1 MAKSLQEQLLQSGAA
16 KPKQAKK
23 ARREKAQSE
32 KAARRAGKTP
42 AEQQE
47 LARQVAQAEA
57 RKREHD
63 RQLNAEQKAQREA
76 RELDHSV
83 AQIISRNRVASAA
96 DDRDSVAYSYTI
108 ATHIHRIEVSDS
120 QRRDLAA
127 GRLAVARHRDSA
139 ALVPRSVAQ
148 RLMEKIP
155 EQVWLVC
162 AEEESP
168 DADDPYAEY
177 QVPDDLMW

>member
-32 KAARRAGKTP
+32 KAARREGKTP

-47 LARQVAQAEA
+47 LARQVAQAQA
-57 RKREHD
+57 QKRERD
-63 RQLNAEQKAQREA
+63 RQLNAAQKVQREA
-76 RELDHSV
+76 RELEHSV
-83 AQIISRNRVASAA
+83 AQIISRNRVEAGA
-96 DDRDSVAYSYTI
+96 DDHDSVAYSYTI
-108 ATHIHRIEVSDS
+108 ATHIHRIEVSDN
-120 QRRDLAA
+120 QRQDLAA
-127 GRLAVARHRDSA
+127 GRLAVARHRDTA
-139 ALVPRSVAQ
+139 ALVPRSVAL

-155 EQVWLVC
+155 EQVWLVSVD
-162 AEEESP
+162 EKSV